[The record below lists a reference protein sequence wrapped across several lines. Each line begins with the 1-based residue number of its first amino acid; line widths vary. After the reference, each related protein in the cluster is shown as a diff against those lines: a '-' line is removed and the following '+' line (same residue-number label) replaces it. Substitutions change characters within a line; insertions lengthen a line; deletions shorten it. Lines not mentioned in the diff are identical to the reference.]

1 MVIKKSNK
9 RIMKHLRNKVRTLAN
24 LQFRDSKVGSECLQC
39 NLPMT
44 KSSPPG
50 DDSSS
55 VTIEH
60 IIPID
65 LRYGGDNSSSNL
77 EIICYSCNDGRNQF
91 KTKNDNLDIILPDLF
106 WRASIYHCNHFYK
119 KILLEIFPL
128 EWDELKSFLPKMK

>member
-9 RIMKHLRNKVRTLAN
+9 RIMRHLRNKVRTLAN
-24 LQFRDSKVGSECLQC
+24 LQFRDSKVGSECPQC
-39 NLPMT
+39 NLSMT

-77 EIICYSCNDGRNQF
+77 EIICYSCNI
-91 KTKNDNLDIILPDLF
+91 LDQSWNWNIRL
-106 WRASIYHCNHFYK
+106 N
-119 KILLEIFPL
+119 
-128 EWDELKSFLPKMK
+128 